1 MMVWNLFDAIMDAL
15 PVNRENLRND
25 LEYNPHSGLYSML
38 SYIFLFHKFFF
49 FVGGSQG
56 LAAVPGREEE
66 FKQCLELSIKYA
78 EAVKCTR

>member
-1 MMVWNLFDAIMDAL
+1 MMYIRKLFMVVFSL
-15 PVNRENLRND
+15 LGN
-25 LEYNPHSGLYSML
+25 S
-38 SYIFLFHKFFF
+38 K
-49 FVGGSQG
+49 G

>member
-1 MMVWNLFDAIMDAL
+1 MIVWNLFDAIVDAL
-15 PVNRENLRND
+15 PVNRENLRKWFRD
-25 LEYNPHSGLYSML
+25 PHSDLYSML

-56 LAAVPGREEE
+56 LAAVPGREDE

>member
-1 MMVWNLFDAIMDAL
+1 
-15 PVNRENLRND
+15 
-25 LEYNPHSGLYSML
+25 ML

-56 LAAVPGREEE
+56 LAAVLGREEE

>member
-1 MMVWNLFDAIMDAL
+1 
-15 PVNRENLRND
+15 
-25 LEYNPHSGLYSML
+25 ML
-38 SYIFLFHKFFF
+38 SYIFLFHNFFF

-66 FKQCLELSIKYA
+66 FKQCLELSIKYT